1 MDDTTTYYII
11 KAEVLPEIL
20 KKTLKAKRLLKKG
33 KAATINEAVK
43 MAGMSRS
50 AFYKYKDSIFPFFE
64 VSRGKIITLSL
75 TLEDQPGVLS
85 NILDNVARAK
95 GNILT
100 INQNIPIQ
108 GIANVTISIRTA
120 GMQESGE
127 ELIKSIQKIEGV
139 QNVDILAQ
147 E

>member
-64 VSRGKIITLSL
+64 VSRGKIITLAL

-85 NILDNVARAK
+85 NILDNIARAK
-95 GNILT
+95 GNVLT